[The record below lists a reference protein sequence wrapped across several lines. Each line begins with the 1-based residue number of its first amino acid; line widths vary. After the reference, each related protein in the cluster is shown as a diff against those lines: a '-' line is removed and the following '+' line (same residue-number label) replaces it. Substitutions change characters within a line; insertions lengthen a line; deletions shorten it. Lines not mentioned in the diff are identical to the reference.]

1 MEVGLEVNAEK
12 AKYML
17 LSPHQNAEK
26 NHNIKTADRFF
37 ENVAQFKILGNDSN
51 KSDLIQEEI
60 KRRQNSDNAYY
71 HSVQNFCLLICC
83 LKM

>member
-1 MEVGLEVNAEK
+1 MEVGLEVNAGK
-12 AKYML
+12 TKYML
-17 LSPHQNAEK
+17 LSPHQNARK
-26 NHNIKTADRFF
+26 NHNIKIADRFF
-37 ENVAQFKILGNDSN
+37 ENVTQFKIFWNDSN

-60 KRRQNSDNAYY
+60 KRRLNSDNAYY